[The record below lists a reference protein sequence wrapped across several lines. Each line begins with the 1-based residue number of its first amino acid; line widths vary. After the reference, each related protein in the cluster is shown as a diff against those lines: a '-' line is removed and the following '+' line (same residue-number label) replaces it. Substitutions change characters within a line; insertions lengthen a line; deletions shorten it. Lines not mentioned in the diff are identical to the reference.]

1 LAINS
6 ISINAIT
13 GFLLRRKGKE
23 VEIAKEVF
31 QRQARAEERLSYIRG
46 QKNIALKSNR

>member
-13 GFLLRRKGKE
+13 GSLLRRKGKE

-31 QRQARAEERLSYIRG
+31 RKQARAEERLPYIRG
-46 QKNIALKSNR
+46 QKNTALRSNR

>member
-6 ISINAIT
+6 VSINTII
-13 GFLLRRKGKE
+13 GFLLRRKEKE

-31 QRQARAEERLSYIRG
+31 WKRARAEEKLPYIRG
-46 QKNIALKSNR
+46 